1 MCAWGPYVKT
11 GVVANARRTA
21 ALFPAN
27 NAQPATDVQGKPNQK
42 EEKVRLRQ
50 TRKLVRIELVGLL
63 AVAAIAALATLPAMS
78 ADHLDAPAVKK
89 DGRIDINDVYVFHPG
104 TSQNLNRTVLAMTV
118 NPAAGVISG
127 TRFRPNARYEF
138 LIDTNGDARQ
148 DITIRTQFSSVE
160 NGEQDYTVR
169 RVRGDDSKVIA
180 RGETEEVESENGV
193 KTFAGLRDDPFF
205 FDLASFNDGATFCQA
220 GDKDFFLGL
229 NTSALVIEVPTSMI
243 GSGPVGVWGRTVVGG
258 DQIERMGRPAI
269 LTVFIPP
276 NPFEAGSSADGNL
289 EDQFN
294 RTLPH
299 RDQARWR
306 GEVVNS
312 LTLLHSLNDA
322 TDPNVGDD
330 AGKVQGLANVLLPDI
345 LTVDLSTA
353 TGFLNGRNLA
363 DDVIDAELGLVT
375 EGLITSDC
383 INNDS
388 TFLSGFPYL
397 GVPN

>member
-1 MCAWGPYVKT
+1 MR
-11 GVVANARRTA
+11 ARH
-21 ALFPAN
+21 
-27 NAQPATDVQGKPNQK
+27 V
-42 EEKVRLRQ
+42 
-50 TRKLVRIELVGLL
+50 RKLVRIEVLGLL
-63 AVAAIAALATLPAMS
+63 AVAAIATLAAIPALS

-104 TSQNLNRTVLAMTV
+104 ASQKLNRTVLAMTV

-127 TRFRPNARYEF
+127 KTFRQGARYEF
-138 LIDTNGDARQ
+138 LIDTNGDARP
-148 DITIRTQFSSVE
+148 DITIRTQFSALE

-169 RVRGDDSKVIA
+169 RIKGDDSKVIA
-180 RGETEEVESENGV
+180 RGETGEVESNDGV
-193 KTFAGLRDDPFF
+193 KAFAGLRDDPFF

-229 NTSALVIEVPTSMI
+229 NTSAIVVEVPTGMI

-276 NPFEAGSSADGNL
+276 NPFEAGSTADGNL

-294 RTLPH
+294 RTTPN

-306 GEVVNS
+306 SEVVNS

-330 AGKVQGLANVLLPDI
+330 AGKVQGLADILLPDI
-345 LTVDLSTA
+345 LTVDLSMT
-353 TGFLNGRNLA
+353 TGFLNGRNPA
-363 DDVIDAELGLVT
+363 DDVIDAELGLIT
-375 EGLITSDC
+375 EGAITTDC

-388 TFLSGFPYL
+388 TFLAGFPYL

>member
-1 MCAWGPYVKT
+1 MR
-11 GVVANARRTA
+11 AR
-21 ALFPAN
+21 
-27 NAQPATDVQGKPNQK
+27 QV
-42 EEKVRLRQ
+42 
-50 TRKLVRIELVGLL
+50 RKLIRIEVLGLL
-63 AVAAIAALATLPAMS
+63 AVAAIATLAAIPAVS

-104 TSQNLNRTVLAMTV
+104 ASQNLNRTVLAMTV

-127 TRFRPNARYEF
+127 KTFRQGARYEF
-138 LIDTNGDARQ
+138 LIDKNGDARP
-148 DITIRTQFSSVE
+148 DTTVRTQFSALE

-169 RVRGDDSKVIA
+169 WIKGDDSKVIA
-180 RGETEEVESENGV
+180 RGETNEVESDGGV
-193 KTFAGLRDDPFF
+193 KAFAGLRDDPFF
-205 FDLASFNDGATFCQA
+205 FDLNSFNSLGTGGAFCQT
-220 GDKDFFLGL
+220 GDSDFFRTF
-229 NTSALVIEVPTSMI
+229 NTSAVVLEVPTSMI

-276 NPFEAGSSADGNL
+276 NPFEPGSTADGNL

-294 RTLPH
+294 RTTPN

-306 GEVVNS
+306 SEVVDS

-322 TDPNVGDD
+322 TDPNTGDD
-330 AGKVQGLANVLLPDI
+330 AGKVQGLADILLPDI
-345 LTVDLSTA
+345 LTVNLSMPTE
-353 TGFLNGRNLA
+353 FLNGRNLA
-363 DDVIDAELGLVT
+363 DDVIDAELGLIT
-375 EGLITSDC
+375 EGAITTDC

-388 TFLSGFPYL
+388 TFLAGFPYL